1 MSRMDRAGG
10 RRLKSGRGRA
20 GFRDPSL
27 LGMAVKAGSESGR
40 RGVNVSDPY
49 GLYRK
54 TFGAHFKEFVYF
66 YMYKANPWVRAC
78 VNRIAEEATRMDF
91 EVQHVK
97 GLLNGQPRPA
107 AKELQDW
114 LARQK
119 LRALLEATIRDTMVY
134 GKGFVAIE
142 PTRGGKP
149 ASLYRLDARI
159 TDPVVDETN
168 NLLSFRQTW
177 LGTEVTFEVEEVI
190 YWYIEGPPGP
200 YLPDPIMDSLL
211 DTVEADAR
219 QRKFKTAFLRNAALI
234 SMILETET
242 TDDGVIKANREYVR
256 SELSG
261 EEKAGRA
268 LVLGGVNKLLHFGSP
283 RLDVALADLAKI
295 GRQEVCAVYG
305 VPEAELGVGDDANR
319 STKGGMRQ
327 TFVEGTVAPLQTSVC
342 GEFDEQFVHREPPG
356 WGNPDLSLKPTPFPK
371 QAGAEEARVAD
382 SAAKIGTI
390 RDDLL
395 EVLGLPPLGGT
406 LGSEFVMLG
415 TAKTPAAGGDGS
427 DATSGDDDD
436 PDEEG
441 DGQDEDDDEADWEPD
456 DDDGGN
462 AGQSSGDVGDG
473 EPPDGAKALGSAGL
487 SGPHRSTEKQD
498 DAGDAPGEAAMPEEY
513 MSEAEEWA
521 RVPSWLQAAKARA
534 VARAQTLAGEQM
546 NRRRLTFSEIPD
558 EEWER
563 AEREDAASDA

>member
-27 LGMAVKAGSESGR
+27 LGMAVKVGAGGGR

-49 GLYRK
+49 GLYRS

-395 EVLGLPPLGGT
+395 EMLGLPPLGGER
-406 LGSEFVMLG
+406 GSEFIMLA
-415 TAKTPAAGGDGS
+415 TAKPVPTAGGNGDGAAPAGS
-427 DATSGDDDD
+427 GQEGEDADGAEEEPGDDDD
-436 PDEEG
+436 
-441 DGQDEDDDEADWEPD
+441 QAPD
-456 DDDGGN
+456 DVDE
-462 AGQSSGDVGDG
+462 DG
-473 EPPDGAKALGSAGL
+473 EPIGGAKSAGQGL
-487 SGPHRSTEKQD
+487 AAEKQD
-498 DAGDAPGEAAMPEEY
+498 DAGDGGAGAALGDGALPEDGDLEEY
-513 MSEAEEWA
+513 LSEAEEWA

-534 VARAQTLAGEQM
+534 VARARTLAEEQM
-546 NRRRLTFSEIPD
+546 NRRRLTFGEIPA
-558 EEWER
+558 EEWAR
-563 AEREDAASDA
+563 AEQADAASEE